1 MQLTINV
8 DDHDLKTAVE
18 RGIAALSTETI
29 SELAKEAL
37 TAYMMD
43 PKNMRELVFR
53 KSSYGYSNEPVLRDY
68 VQNMIVNSFSA
79 EEISNYRQKL
89 FDVIEKD
96 GNQLLTSTLAQIFSN
111 MLMSETVKMDLAQ
124 RFAEMAAKR

>member
-1 MQLTINV
+1 MQVTINIE
-8 DDHDLKTAVE
+8 DHDLKTAVE
-18 RGIAALSTETI
+18 RGITALSTETI

-53 KSSYGYSNEPVLRDY
+53 KSSYGYPNDPVLRDY
-68 VQNMIVNSFSA
+68 VQKMITNSFSA
-79 EEISNYRQKL
+79 EEISEYRQKL

-111 MLMSETVKMDLAQ
+111 MLMSESVKMDLVQ
-124 RFAEMAAKR
+124 KFAELAGK

>member
-53 KSSYGYSNEPVLRDY
+53 KSSHGYSNEPVLRDY
-68 VQNMIVNSFSA
+68 VQKMIANSFSA

-124 RFAEMAAKR
+124 RFAEMAGKQ

>member
-1 MQLTINV
+1 MQLTINI

-18 RGIAALSTETI
+18 RGITALSTETI

-68 VQNMIVNSFSA
+68 VQKMIANSFSA
-79 EEISNYRQKL
+79 KEISNYRQKL

>member
-29 SELAKEAL
+29 SDLAKEAL

-43 PKNMRELVFR
+43 PKNMRELIFR
-53 KSSYGYSNEPVLRDY
+53 KSSYGYSNEPVVRDY
-68 VQNMIVNSFSA
+68 VQKMIANSFSA

-124 RFAEMAAKR
+124 RFAEMAGKQ

>member
-29 SELAKEAL
+29 SDLAKEAL

-53 KSSYGYSNEPVLRDY
+53 KSSYGYSNEPVPRDY
-68 VQNMIVNSFSA
+68 VQKMIANSFSA

-124 RFAEMAAKR
+124 RFAEMATK

>member
-53 KSSYGYSNEPVLRDY
+53 KSSYGYSNEPVVRDY
-68 VQNMIVNSFSA
+68 VQKMIANSFSA

-124 RFAEMAAKR
+124 RFAEMAGKQ

>member
-1 MQLTINV
+1 MQVTINV

-68 VQNMIVNSFSA
+68 VQKMITNSFSA
-79 EEISNYRQKL
+79 EEISKYRQKL

>member
-1 MQLTINV
+1 MNITINV

-29 SELAKEAL
+29 SDLAKEAL

-43 PKNMRELVFR
+43 PKNMRELIFR
-53 KSSYGYSNEPVLRDY
+53 KSSYGYSNELVLRDY
-68 VQNMIVNSFSA
+68 VQKMITNSFSA

-124 RFAEMAAKR
+124 RFAEMANK

>member
-1 MQLTINV
+1 MQITINI

-18 RGIAALSTETI
+18 RGITALSTETI
-29 SELAKEAL
+29 SDLAKEAL

-68 VQNMIVNSFSA
+68 VQKMIANSFSA
-79 EEISNYRQKL
+79 EEISKYRQKL
-89 FDVIEKD
+89 FDVIENHGD
-96 GNQLLTSTLAQIFSN
+96 QLLTSTLAQTFSN
-111 MLMSETVKMDLAQ
+111 MLMSEPVRIDLAQ
-124 RFAEMAAKR
+124 KLTELAHK

>member
-29 SELAKEAL
+29 SDLAKEAL

-43 PKNMRELVFR
+43 PKNMRELIFR

-68 VQNMIVNSFSA
+68 VQQMITNSFSA

-124 RFAEMAAKR
+124 RFAEMAGKQ

>member
-1 MQLTINV
+1 MNITINV

-18 RGIAALSTETI
+18 RGITALSTETI
-29 SELAKEAL
+29 SDLAKEAL

-43 PKNMRELVFR
+43 PKNMHELIFR

-68 VQNMIVNSFSA
+68 VQKMITNSFSA
-79 EEISNYRQKL
+79 EEISKYRQKL
-89 FDVIEKD
+89 FDVIENHGD
-96 GNQLLTSTLAQIFSN
+96 QLLTSTLAQIFSN
-111 MLMSETVKMDLAQ
+111 MLMSESVKMDLAQ

>member
-29 SELAKEAL
+29 SDLAKEAL

-68 VQNMIVNSFSA
+68 VQKMIANSFSA

-124 RFAEMAAKR
+124 RFAEMSGKQ